1 MRGENHVVLVGE
13 IGVERIA
20 ALLRLDGEHIDRG
33 AGKMTG
39 IQMDF
44 LAYYYPNDPEMLD
57 YFCSFIV
64 SGNMSLAL
72 TWIDGGMKQTA
83 EEMAV
88 LAGEI
93 IMHGVK
99 VLETKA

>member
-1 MRGENHVVLVGE
+1 MLLGKNGD
-13 IGVERIA
+13 IAFTDRICHI
-20 ALLRLDGEHIDRG
+20 LRDEFLY
-33 AGKMTG
+33 
-39 IQMDF
+39 DF

>member
-1 MRGENHVVLVGE
+1 
-13 IGVERIA
+13 
-20 ALLRLDGEHIDRG
+20 
-33 AGKMTG
+33 
-39 IQMDF
+39 
-44 LAYYYPNDPEMLD
+44 MLD
-57 YFCSFIV
+57 DFCSFIV